1 MIKVCDGLYREW
13 FGGPMIGEFEFIS
26 LVSERM
32 LVTTSKVLALDN
44 EKRTWINQRNLLM
57 VLIMY
62 KGEG

>member
-13 FGGPMIGEFEFIS
+13 FGGHMIGEFEFIS